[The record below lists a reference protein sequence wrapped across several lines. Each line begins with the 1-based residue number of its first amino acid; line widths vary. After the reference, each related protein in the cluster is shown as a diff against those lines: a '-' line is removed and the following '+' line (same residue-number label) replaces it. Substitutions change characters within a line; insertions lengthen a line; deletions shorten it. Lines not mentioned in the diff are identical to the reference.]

1 METSGLVAFV
11 GTALA
16 IACLRPLS
24 AKLQLVDLPNQRKQ
38 HVGAIPLI
46 GGIAVCLGVYLSV
59 FFTRHSAPD
68 LGINLPIALT
78 QYLQNDLLV

>member
-24 AKLQLVDLPNQRKQ
+24 AELQLVDLPNGGFNSEVQR
-38 HVGAIPLI
+38 PLKNQ
-46 GGIAVCLGVYLSV
+46 A
-59 FFTRHSAPD
+59 
-68 LGINLPIALT
+68 ALCNSSKIT
-78 QYLQNDLLV
+78 